1 MYLIATNSVT
11 LSGYSVTLSAAEGS
25 FPFQIL
31 RQAQN
36 DKKPATLID
45 YPVTLSACSVTL
57 SGYSVTLSAAEGS
70 FPFQILRQAQNDK
83 KPATLIDYPVTL
95 SACSVTLSGYSV
107 TLSAAEGSS
116 PFRFFGKLRMT
127 DKHLAPP
134 YDALFGICLP
144 VASIV

>member
-1 MYLIATNSVT
+1 MNLIATNSVT
-11 LSGYSVTLSAAEGS
+11 LSGYSVTLSSYFVTLSAAEGS

-45 YPVTLSACSVTL
+45 YPVTLS
-57 SGYSVTLSAAEGS
+57 GYFVTLSAAEGS
-70 FPFQILRQAQNDK
+70 F
-83 KPATLIDYPVTL
+83 
-95 SACSVTLSGYSV
+95 
-107 TLSAAEGSS
+107 

-127 DKHLAPP
+127 DKHLSPR